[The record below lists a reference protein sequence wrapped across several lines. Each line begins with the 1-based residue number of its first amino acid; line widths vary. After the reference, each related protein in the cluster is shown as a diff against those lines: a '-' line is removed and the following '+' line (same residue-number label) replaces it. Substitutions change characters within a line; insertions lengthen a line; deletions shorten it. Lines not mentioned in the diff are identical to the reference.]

1 MKGSI
6 MMDLG
11 GNSMA
16 LQKKGMHGAWA
27 RRWTFIMAATGSAVG
42 LGNMWKFPYV
52 AGSNGGG
59 AFVIIYLLCILMIG
73 VPVMMAEVMI
83 GRQGRQSP
91 INSMKDLIS
100 EHARETGSLLSKNII
115 SDFEKEIENFLIVC
129 PKEMLD
135 KLKNPITLKSKIKA
149 VS

>member
-1 MKGSI
+1 
-6 MMDLG
+6 MDLG
-11 GNSMA
+11 GNNMT

-27 RRWTFIMAATGSAVG
+27 SRWTFIMAATGSAVG

-91 INSMKDLIS
+91 INSMKDLVS
-100 EHARETGSLLSKNII
+100 EHHLNRSWLSIGWLGVVAGLLILSFYAVIAGWALKYIFLLASGLSLIHI
-115 SDFEKEIENFLIVC
+115 
-129 PKEMLD
+129 
-135 KLKNPITLKSKIKA
+135 
-149 VS
+149 

>member
-11 GNSMA
+11 GNKMA

-27 RRWTFIMAATGSAVG
+27 SRWTFIMAATGSAVG

-73 VPVMMAEVMI
+73 VPVMMAEVND
-83 GRQGRQSP
+83 RSTRP
-91 INSMKDLIS
+91 
-100 EHARETGSLLSKNII
+100 T
-115 SDFEKEIENFLIVC
+115 
-129 PKEMLD
+129 
-135 KLKNPITLKSKIKA
+135 KSH
-149 VS
+149 